1 MVWANITEGAV
12 PVQSQRA
19 SDSSLARLI
28 GARIRKA
35 REDAHLSQGDLAKA
49 LDLSQAA
56 ISTIENGT
64 RPLRV
69 DELVILS
76 QVIGRDVDYFLAP
89 STLKTGLVGVSL
101 RAAVA
106 DLPVPEYRAAVSDFL
121 DEIERQPL
129 PAPLIKIR
137 GHQAEPTARE
147 VLEKTGEVNPPV
159 QVQAIAR
166 ALGVGVFARPMP
178 DALSAMIIRHGENA
192 VIGVNSNH
200 VATRQRFSIAHE
212 LGHFV
217 MDEGAQH
224 FVEFDPQSA
233 GDPPHYDWEKERR
246 ANMFAA
252 ELLMPAER
260 VRSDAGSYSLT
271 RLARRYD
278 VSDAAMGFRLAN
290 LRLEAG
296 AG

>member
-1 MVWANITEGAV
+1 M
-12 PVQSQRA
+12 
-19 SDSSLARLI
+19 
-28 GARIRKA
+28 
-35 REDAHLSQGDLAKA
+35 
-49 LDLSQAA
+49 
-56 ISTIENGT
+56 
-64 RPLRV
+64 
-69 DELVILS
+69 ILS

-106 DLPVPEYRAAVSDFL
+106 DLRVPEYRAAVSDFI

-129 PAPLIKIR
+129 PAPSIKIR
-137 GHQAEPTARE
+137 GQLPEPTARE
-147 VLEKTGEVNPPV
+147 VLMKTGEASPPIP
-159 QVQAIAR
+159 VQAIAR
-166 ALGVGVFARPMP
+166 ELGVGVFARPMP

-217 MDEGAQH
+217 MDEKAQH
-224 FVEFDPQSA
+224 FIEFDPQSA
-233 GDPPHYDWEKERR
+233 GDPPNYDWEKERR

-252 ELLMPAER
+252 ELLMPADR
-260 VRSDAGSYSLT
+260 VRADAGSYSLS
-271 RLARRYD
+271 RLARRYG

-290 LRLEAG
+290 LRLEVG